1 VRSLRDRSLRRAL
14 QVNGG
19 VSQAKPVSLETLN
32 LRKALLNGV
41 AAHGEQE
48 LELDLCLA
56 DGSGSQD
63 GGAEV
68 TVRFSGITNFAN
80 VRRFFFGYRAKE
92 REEGLDQVVEAK
104 HTRVGW
110 SIELA
115 DRGRVSIKTMEVPTV
130 KRRAR

>member
-1 VRSLRDRSLRRAL
+1 MQLIP
-14 QVNGG
+14 G

-32 LRKALLNGV
+32 LRNALLNGV
-41 AAHGEQE
+41 GADDERE
-48 LELDLCLA
+48 LELDLRLA

-63 GGAEV
+63 GGSEL

-92 REEGLDQVVEAK
+92 RKEGLDHVVEAK

-115 DRGRVSIKTMEVPTV
+115 DRGRVSIKTMEAPSV
-130 KRRAR
+130 KRRAS